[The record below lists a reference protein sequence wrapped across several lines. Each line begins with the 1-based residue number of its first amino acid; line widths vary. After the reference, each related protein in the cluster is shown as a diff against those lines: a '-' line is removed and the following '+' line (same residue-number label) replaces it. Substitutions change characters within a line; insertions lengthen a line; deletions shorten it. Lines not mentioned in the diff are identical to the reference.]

1 MASLRDGKQKVHP
14 PRRVLGIMVTIV
26 YASQGGS
33 SERYAGWLSERLKA
47 PCFPIG
53 SVPDGIDDDI
63 VFIGWR
69 SGPAIV
75 GLSDVPCRDRIIAVI
90 CVGLERYDEKAMGIL
105 KRKNSVGDLF
115 YVRGAMDRGCL
126 RFGQKVLLGIVSIKM
141 RLFDRS
147 PEDRK
152 VREVMD
158 HGGDLSSE
166 DQLDPFVSWFGN
178 R

>member
-1 MASLRDGKQKVHP
+1 
-14 PRRVLGIMVTIV
+14 MVTIV

-33 SERYAGWLSERLKA
+33 SKRYAEWLSGRLDA

-53 SVPDGIDDDI
+53 SVPDGTDDDI

-75 GLSDVPCRDRIIAVI
+75 GLGDIPCRDRVIAVI
-90 CVGLERYDEKAMGIL
+90 CVGLEQYDEKAMETIG
-105 KRKNSVGDLF
+105 RKNSVENLF
-115 YVRGAMDRGCL
+115 YVRGAMDRRCL
-126 RFGQKVLLGIVSIKM
+126 RFGQKLLLGIVSVKM

-147 PEDRK
+147 PEDK
-152 VREVMD
+152 EVRRVMD
-158 HGGDLSSE
+158 RGGDLSSE